1 LGIRPE
7 AQQQLHD
14 RIVEMFRDAGVAMIM
29 LPDINTSDIISGTD
43 AYEQVNLYRIMH
55 DIKEDDEAGW
65 CAAGRAEIANKT
77 QIGSFLK
84 KTS

>member
-1 LGIRPE
+1 
-7 AQQQLHD
+7 
-14 RIVEMFRDAGVAMIM
+14 MYRDGGVAMIM
-29 LPDINTSDIISGTD
+29 LPDISTADIISGTD
-43 AYEQVNLYRIMH
+43 AYEQVETYRIMH

-65 CAAGRAEIANKT
+65 CAAGNSEMAHKT